1 VSTLVAAFQA
11 SALKLFRSTRLNLC
25 RRAAAGEVP
34 RALAIVAPG
43 PARDA
48 LQAIFDDAGWVLKIA
63 DTLQSALVCQAEG
76 PFPIVLYEREPCEHD
91 WRAAVSLLSKLSPR
105 PCVILLSG
113 SCDRNLW
120 DELGRYGGS
129 DILRTPVDRDA
140 VMRAV
145 KSGWSLWRN
154 QQKLRLGAEARS

>member
-1 VSTLVAAFQA
+1 
-11 SALKLFRSTRLNLC
+11 LKLFRSTRLNLC
-25 RRAAAGEVP
+25 RRAAGDEVP
-34 RALAIVAPG
+34 RALALVAPG
-43 PARDA
+43 PGRDA
-48 LQAIFDDAGWVLKIA
+48 LKAIFDDAGWVLRIA
-63 DTLQSALVCQAEG
+63 DTPQSAFDCQGEE
-76 PFPIVLYEREPCEHD
+76 PFPIVLYDRERCEHD
-91 WRAAVSLLSKLSPR
+91 WRPAVSMLSKLSPR
-105 PCVILLSG
+105 PWVILLSG
-113 SCDRNLW
+113 SCDKNLW